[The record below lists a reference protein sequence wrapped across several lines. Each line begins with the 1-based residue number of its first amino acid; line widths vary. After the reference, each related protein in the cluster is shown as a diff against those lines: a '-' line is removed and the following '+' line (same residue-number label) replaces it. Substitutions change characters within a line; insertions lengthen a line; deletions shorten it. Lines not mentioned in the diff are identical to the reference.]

1 MIKIRET
8 PTAQNMRECELPLS
22 SILLPKHR
30 TYDSVFIRNNKGQ
43 RKPLFW
49 LILRCDHSKSFIYR
63 KFWDL
68 LAQKTPEQNFFQE
81 IREKSYN
88 FCRQF

>member
-8 PTAQNMRECELPLS
+8 PTAQNMRECGLPLS
-22 SILLPKHR
+22 SVLLSKHR
-30 TYDSVFIRNNKGQ
+30 TYDSVFIRNNQGQ

-49 LILRCDHSKSFIYR
+49 LILRCNHLKNFIYR

-68 LAQKTPEQNFFQE
+68 LAQKTPEQDFFSRNQAK
-81 IREKSYN
+81 II
-88 FCRQF
+88 